1 MVPISTWRNLEFGI
15 CDFGLGTWVE
25 VRMVPIS
32 TWKNLDLGSWNL
44 ELGTWVEGRGSRDGW
59 FQYRLGRTWI
69 LDLGICDFG
78 LGSWNLGLG
87 TWILEFGTWDLELG
101 TWDLEFVT
109 WDFVA
114 ENSMRLSFLPRQ
126 LKYTMLYTLY
136 NTSAIHGAGIGD
148 YLYA

>member
-1 MVPISTWRNLEFGI
+1 MGRGTWVEGRLVPISTWRNLEFG
-15 CDFGLGTWVE
+15 
-25 VRMVPIS
+25 
-32 TWKNLDLGSWNL
+32 
-44 ELGTWVEGRGSRDGW
+44 
-59 FQYRLGRTWI
+59 
-69 LDLGICDFG
+69 
-78 LGSWNLGLG
+78 
-87 TWILEFGTWDLELG
+87 TWDLELG
-101 TWDLEFVT
+101 IWVEGRGTDGANINLEELGSWILELGTWSLELGI

>member
-1 MVPISTWRNLEFGI
+1 MGRGTDGANIELEEPGSWILEFV
-15 CDFGLGTWVE
+15 T
-25 VRMVPIS
+25 
-32 TWKNLDLGSWNL
+32 LDL
-44 ELGTWVEGRGSRDGW
+44 GRGSRDGW

-69 LDLGICDFG
+69 LDLGI
-78 LGSWNLGLG
+78 WNLGLG
-87 TWILEFGTWDLELG
+87 SRVEGRGTVGSNIDLEELGSWILEFGTWDLEFG
-101 TWDLEFVT
+101 T